1 MSSTNGKPS
10 TKARRE
16 GYAQLFKLKLFLH
29 NLLGI
34 EQDSELW
41 KDDAKPTG
49 WRDFMVK
56 YMPPEKRGGPEKVS
70 RKRKSKLKDRKSTI
84 R

>member
-34 EQDSELW
+34 EQDSDLW
-41 KDDAKPTG
+41 NHENKPTG

-56 YMPPEKRGGPEKVS
+56 YIPPEKRGGPDRVS
-70 RKRKSKLKDRKSTI
+70 ARRKHKRKTLSDNR
-84 R
+84 